1 MKKYDEIENDDE
13 IQEEIYDE
21 VDNLNMNQV
30 QNGAGI

>member
-1 MKKYDEIENDDE
+1 MKMYEEIENDDE